1 MNHDVVEIRGS
12 LLFDSWFEEVPLVR
26 NASAED
32 RHLIYEGGGVILDL
46 LVKQSNGSPCLH
58 VGGQVMP
65 ETASLGNVSN
75 LPVVIETDRQKTL
88 TRTNPIGEFMF
99 HTVSNGDFD
108 LTILLRDQR
117 FVVRGLSCDE
127 PRDWQLAHSMDGE
140 S

>member
-1 MNHDVVEIRGS
+1 MRNDVVEIRAS
-12 LLFDSWFEEVPLVR
+12 LLFDSWFDDVPLVR
-26 NASAED
+26 NASGED

-46 LVKQSNGSPCLH
+46 LVKQSDGNPCIH
-58 VGGQVMP
+58 VGGQVLP
-65 ETASLGNVSN
+65 DGRSIEDVANV
-75 LPVVIETDRQKTL
+75 PVVIQRGRDQTA

>member
-12 LLFDSWFEEVPLVR
+12 LLFDSWFEEVPLIR
-26 NASAED
+26 DASAED

-46 LVKQSNGSPCLH
+46 LVKQSDGSPCLH

-99 HTVSNGDFD
+99 HTVPDGDFD
-108 LTILLRDQR
+108 LTISLDDRR
-117 FVVRGLSCDE
+117 FVVRGLSHND
-127 PRDWQLAHSMDGE
+127 PRDWRLAYSMQAQA
-140 S
+140 